1 MQKFVVATVL
11 GVGFIAM
18 SNHAMAI
25 PQFQKAFLEM
35 YINDCEDQD
44 FKKMVKKEA
53 KCLVCHQGMK
63 SKKHHNVYGVHLTE
77 LLTKEDK
84 DDTDKIKKAIEEVGA
99 MHSDPEDE
107 ESPTY
112 AELIANSKLPGGE
125 LAELEKEPEGEE
137 GEDEGK

>member
-1 MQKFVVATVL
+1 MQKFVAATVV
-11 GVGFIAM
+11 GVVSIAL
-18 SNHAMAI
+18 SSHALAI
-25 PQFQKAFLEM
+25 PQFQKAFLEK
-35 YINDCEDQD
+35 YINDCEDED
-44 FKKMVKKEA
+44 FQKMVKREA

-63 SKKHHNVYGVHLTE
+63 SKKHHNAYGVHLTE

-84 DDTDKIKKAIEEVGA
+84 DDTDKIMKSLEEVA
-99 MHSDPEDE
+99 NMHSDPEDE

-137 GEDEGK
+137 GESK